1 MRLDVDYATTLVAAV
16 LLGVGF
22 VLQQYAAQNEPESR
36 FLSLRLITDLLRKPR
51 WLAGIVCMVAGQL
64 LAAWSIGSLEL
75 TLVEPLLTTYLLFAL
90 LLAVPLSKQSMRW
103 PEAGGALVLIAG
115 VTLLSLSRSTKPIG
129 LSIGS
134 FSHWPAA
141 AVIAGLAFVAV
152 QVGQTR
158 RGPAR
163 ATLTGLAAGLVFGIQ
178 DALTRQTLEIL
189 QAHSVSALLTAWP
202 PYCLLATGI
211 VGLWL
216 MQNAFSAGPLHSSL
230 PTIAAGE
237 PVAGIILGI
246 VVFGDRIQIT
256 PGMLA
261 IEAGGIAALIVGV
274 VLVARSS
281 AFGRLHTITDVIKP
295 HHTEAPGAGQHRSPA
310 ARRPPVVHHRR
321 AQNGDTPPD
330 ALAPDGLAP
339 DAWPRTAWPRTAW
352 PRTAW
357 PRTAWPR
364 TAWPRTAWPR
374 TAWPRTAWPPR
385 TAVPRPRACRSPAA
399 SLPGTPG
406 LRPAACLP
414 GTTRL
419 RRMGCLLWRGPLP
432 AAYRARGR
440 PVCQPPRFPVVPGYT
455 ADPPVWRTCGRTYPN
470 RPKAR
475 CRSPPRRFTGACS
488 MAPPPAPST
497 AEQPGQVPRAT
508 PARCPDLCG
517 ARRRACCVSPRPRG
531 CGCSARGGAAL
542 RPLRGLPHRSIRGVA
557 DIEPD
562 RGQGLPDRVGGREIA
577 LAAKPGS

>member
-339 DAWPRTAWPRTAW
+339 DGLAPDGLAPDGLAPDGLAPDGLAPDGLVPDGLAAPNGRTPPEGVPVPGRLAARDTRT
-352 PRTAW
+352 
-357 PRTAWPR
+357 
-364 TAWPRTAWPR
+364 
-374 TAWPRTAWPPR
+374 PP
-385 TAVPRPRACRSPAA
+385 
-399 SLPGTPG
+399 GG
-406 LRPAACLP
+406 
-414 GTTRL
+414 
-419 RRMGCLLWRGPLP
+419 LP
-432 AAYRARGR
+432 ARND
-440 PVCQPPRFPVVPGYT
+440 PTPPDGL
-455 ADPPVWRTCGRTYPN
+455 PPLEG
-470 RPKAR
+470 
-475 CRSPPRRFTGACS
+475 
-488 MAPPPAPST
+488 PAPSGVPGQGP
-497 AEQPGQVPRAT
+497 AGVPAAAIPRRARLYRRPPGLADLRPDLPEPPEGQVPFTAPTLHGRLFNG
-508 PARCPDLCG
+508 PASGPEHG
-517 ARRRACCVSPRPRG
+517 
-531 CGCSARGGAAL
+531 
-542 RPLRGLPHRSIRGVA
+542 
-557 DIEPD
+557 
-562 RGQGLPDRVGGREIA
+562 
-577 LAAKPGS
+577 